1 MGSAEAAP
9 SRGRDET
16 RAKILQAAVELFG
29 RDGFDATTVRAI
41 ASRCGLTDAALY
53 YYFRTK
59 KDILASLWRIQP
71 SRELAASFVP
81 GRKLNYPMLDMI
93 IDSLF
98 DGAAEQDPLTRIVA
112 RSILS
117 GDQTA
122 LALREST
129 RANWRTMM
137 LPYFETVFE
146 RDEAAVRVDA
156 VMMLAIGFMF
166 THQIEHGPE
175 FREVSKDESVRRH
188 LRDLVRIAVPIPPA
202 L

>member
-16 RAKILQAAVELFG
+16 RAKILEAAVELFG

-71 SRELAASFVP
+71 SRELAAAYVP
-81 GRKLNYPMLDMI
+81 GRRLTFEMLDMI
-93 IDSLF
+93 VDSLF
-98 DGAAEQDPLTRIVA
+98 DGAAAQDPLTRIVA

-137 LPYFETVFE
+137 LPYFETVFD
-146 RDEAAVRVDA
+146 RDEAALRVDA
-156 VMMLAIGFMF
+156 VMMLVIGFMF
-166 THQIEHGPE
+166 THQIEYGPA
-175 FREVSKDESVRRH
+175 FREMSKDDALRQQLRH
-188 LRDLVRIAVPIPPA
+188 LVRIAVPIPPA